1 MGWGANG
8 KNMQGGKGGCP
19 TTNAA
24 ERAMLE
30 GYRMGV
36 GSRYQQG
43 GGGGGHS
50 GGKGGAALGK
60 GGGKL
65 GKGVGR
71 AAGGAQLEERTCQRI
86 GCTAAIKKQATFGG
100 GCNCFRCGLSMV
112 TSLPVEQLVDWAWQ
126 KRLDE
131 QAAAAA
137 TAQAQAAAPAAQ
149 PNATVKAAG
158 SASNAPADAEGSA
171 ALRTK
176 RLALL
181 KQAKEQANGETAAPT
196 PTQEVARVFV
206 EAAQPPKKLVLDK
219 EAMQEVKDLDSVAA
233 AILEALQLECMPA
246 EDPLKQ
252 PQDILEALLAK
263 SNHAKKDSGKSL
275 ADQALQVTTDALKAM
290 RGSGMQEGDELLKLM
305 VAREAQQAKEARTQ
319 SDKQP
324 SKKSRILTLEAM
336 KTDFAKSI
344 GEQADGRAT
353 GATKAAERAA
363 ARSKTADALVETA
376 KKLKSMV
383 TDSATRLNEAH
394 RARAHLKEQQGAEVL
409 NLMEEKLK
417 ALHAE
422 PAEDVISVDDDE
434 GMPAT
439 ATENELDEAER
450 LTTLLTL
457 QLQQLQNAA
466 AGAQPQAAPPT
477 PGAASA
483 QSAAAAAQGEDN
495 EPEVD
500 LWRELTP
507 DASLLPELTGTPSEA
522 EATQLATLAAFFVA
536 VPWGAPLPALTFHV
550 LGAHPS
556 VVHGLIGDEMWK
568 EAWGEKQGRITNA
581 HMIPYSVLNVLKL
594 AVEQRQMQPD
604 ADALENGK
612 LRWQT
617 AKKEATL
624 RRVRATPYSSG
635 SN

>member
-43 GGGGGHS
+43 GGGGHS

-60 GGGKL
+60 GGGKQ

-439 ATENELDEAER
+439 ATENELDEAKR

-466 AGAQPQAAPPT
+466 AGAQAQAA
-477 PGAASA
+477 GQQAA
-483 QSAAAAAQGEDN
+483 QPAAAPGSTNPPATASMEDPDT
-495 EPEVD
+495 EDLHLDFQAEV
-500 LWRELTP
+500 
-507 DASLLPELTGTPSEA
+507 SQLPQLTGQASE
-522 EATQLATLAAFFVA
+522 EQKLALAKLAAVFLA
-536 VPWGAPLPALTFHV
+536 VPWGSPLPATTFDLLTVPPCFVHGMV
-550 LGAHPS
+550 GTEIWAACWGDRHPSITGAHS
-556 VVHGLIGDEMWK
+556 VPHKL
-568 EAWGEKQGRITNA
+568 
-581 HMIPYSVLNVLKL
+581 LNVLKWQVEASLPADTVPDLPRGREIYKSIVAEYAL
-594 AVEQRQMQPD
+594 AR
-604 ADALENGK
+604 K
-612 LRWQT
+612 T
-617 AKKEATL
+617 KEHGAQ
-624 RRVRATPYSSG
+624 Y
-635 SN
+635 